1 MHCLRETGH
10 VAFVADETPVVDD
23 RLVVIGLVE
32 VARELR
38 AYLLNVVVVAARRR
52 IFVEQRPD
60 ATVRVR
66 VQMLAAPQ
74 QLCAICLVVSV
85 EGGGGGVVLS
95 ERVSDTLEFRLG
107 GDEYGGIHASAT

>member
-60 ATVRVR
+60 ATVSVR
-66 VQMLAAPQ
+66 VHMLAAP

-85 EGGGGGVVLS
+85 EGGGGVVL
-95 ERVSDTLEFRLG
+95 G
-107 GDEYGGIHASAT
+107 